1 MAATQT
7 EGRGSSG
14 KGASGGGGLSLEMKM
29 LLPILLL
36 LAILSLFPFFYI
48 IWMSLNTVSLI
59 NGISFD
65 FAGLA
70 NWTRMFTDVI
80 VGAAWVR
87 AAIYFVA
94 TVGLE
99 MVLGVAIALLVHEL
113 VWGKNLVLSLI
124 LLPMFMAPVIV
135 GLLGRF
141 LTDSSYGLYAY
152 VLRELGIFE
161 RDILGTASSALPAVI
176 LMDVWEWTPL
186 IVLIVLAGLASVNQ
200 YVIEAAKV
208 DGANYLERLRYI
220 VAPSI
225 AGVVIVALL
234 VRSMDAIRYFD
245 IITVTTNGGPGNT
258 TKIIPIRLYET
269 AFRFFDLGS
278 ARVGG
283 LRDDDFFFEPWVG
296 QTGNTLRHPLP
307 RAALDA
313 GADTVD
319 GSCVVQAGGRPTLFD
334 TGLHLQAD
342 HATLRGA
349 LHRWRPRVLLSEQCA
364 GGRIIDDY
372 SGGPRLP
379 RWLRARKEPLPR
391 QAARG
396 VLDHLHAHGPHSGD
410 RTAAL
415 HPVPVRKPA

>member
-7 EGRGSSG
+7 EGRGSSNNT
-14 KGASGGGGLSLEMKM
+14 KSATGGGGISLEMRM
-29 LLPILLL
+29 LIPVLVL
-36 LAILSLFPFFYI
+36 LAVLSLFPFFYI
-48 IWMSLNTVSLI
+48 IWMSLNIVSLI

-65 FAGLA
+65 FAGLT
-70 NWTRMFTDVI
+70 NWTRMFTDEI
-80 VGAAWVR
+80 VGAAWAR
-87 AAIYFVA
+87 AALYFVA

-99 MVLGVAIALLVHEL
+99 MVLGIAIALLVHEL

-161 RDILGTASSALPAVI
+161 SDILGTASSALPAVI

-208 DGANYLERLRYI
+208 DGASYLERLRYI

-269 AFRFFDLGS
+269 AFRFFDLGY
-278 ARVGG
+278 AAAIG
-283 LRDDDFFFEPWVG
+283 LGMLVFSILVANVFVRILES
-296 QTGNTLRHPLP
+296 R
-307 RAALDA
+307 
-313 GADTVD
+313 
-319 GSCVVQAGGRPTLFD
+319 
-334 TGLHLQAD
+334 GLA
-342 HATLRGA
+342 
-349 LHRWRPRVLLSEQCA
+349 
-364 GGRIIDDY
+364 
-372 SGGPRLP
+372 
-379 RWLRARKEPLPR
+379 K
-391 QAARG
+391 
-396 VLDHLHAHGPHSGD
+396 
-410 RTAAL
+410 
-415 HPVPVRKPA
+415 

>member
-7 EGRGSSG
+7 EGRSSSR
-14 KGASGGGGLSLEMKM
+14 KSATGGGGISLEMRM
-29 LLPILLL
+29 LVPILLL
-36 LAILSLFPFFYI
+36 LAVLSLFPFFYI
-48 IWMSLNTVSLI
+48 VWMSLNTVSLI

-65 FAGLA
+65 FSGLA
-70 NWTRMFTDVI
+70 NWTRMFTDEI
-80 VGAAWVR
+80 VGAAWAR
-87 AAIYFVA
+87 AALYFVA

-99 MVLGVAIALLVHEL
+99 MVLGIAIALLVHEL
-113 VWGKNLVLSLI
+113 VWGQNLVLSLI

-161 RDILGTASSALPAVI
+161 SDILGTASSALPAVI
-176 LMDVWEWTPL
+176 LMDVWGWTPL

-269 AFRFFDLGS
+269 AFRFFDLGYAAAIGLGMLVFS
-278 ARVGG
+278 ILVANVFVRILENRGLAR
-283 LRDDDFFFEPWVG
+283 
-296 QTGNTLRHPLP
+296 
-307 RAALDA
+307 
-313 GADTVD
+313 
-319 GSCVVQAGGRPTLFD
+319 
-334 TGLHLQAD
+334 
-342 HATLRGA
+342 
-349 LHRWRPRVLLSEQCA
+349 
-364 GGRIIDDY
+364 
-372 SGGPRLP
+372 
-379 RWLRARKEPLPR
+379 
-391 QAARG
+391 
-396 VLDHLHAHGPHSGD
+396 
-410 RTAAL
+410 
-415 HPVPVRKPA
+415 

>member
-7 EGRGSSG
+7 EGRGPSTG
-14 KGASGGGGLSLEMKM
+14 TKGANGGGGISLETKM
-29 LLPILLL
+29 LVPVLAL
-36 LAILSLFPFFYI
+36 LAVLSLFPFLYI
-48 IWMSLNTVSLI
+48 IWMSLNIVSLI

-70 NWTRMFTDVI
+70 NWTRMFTDEV
-80 VGAAWVR
+80 VGAAWAR
-87 AAIYFVA
+87 AALYFVA

-99 MVLGVAIALLVHEL
+99 MILGVAIALLVHEL

-269 AFRFFDLGS
+269 AFRFFDLGYAAAIGLGMLVFS
-278 ARVGG
+278 ILVANVFVRILESRGLAR
-283 LRDDDFFFEPWVG
+283 
-296 QTGNTLRHPLP
+296 
-307 RAALDA
+307 
-313 GADTVD
+313 
-319 GSCVVQAGGRPTLFD
+319 
-334 TGLHLQAD
+334 
-342 HATLRGA
+342 
-349 LHRWRPRVLLSEQCA
+349 
-364 GGRIIDDY
+364 
-372 SGGPRLP
+372 
-379 RWLRARKEPLPR
+379 
-391 QAARG
+391 
-396 VLDHLHAHGPHSGD
+396 
-410 RTAAL
+410 
-415 HPVPVRKPA
+415 

>member
-7 EGRGSSG
+7 ERRGSSG

-29 LLPILLL
+29 LLPVLLL
-36 LAILSLFPFFYI
+36 LAILSLFPFLYI

-87 AAIYFVA
+87 AAIYFIA

-141 LTDSSYGLYAY
+141 LTDSSYGLYAF
-152 VLRELGIFE
+152 VLRELGVFE
-161 RDILGTASSALPAVI
+161 KDILGTSSSALTAVI

-208 DGANYLERLRYI
+208 DGANYLERLRHI

-269 AFRFFDLGS
+269 AFRFFDLGY
-278 ARVGG
+278 AAAIG
-283 LRDDDFFFEPWVG
+283 LGMLVFSILVANAFVRILES
-296 QTGNTLRHPLP
+296 R
-307 RAALDA
+307 
-313 GADTVD
+313 
-319 GSCVVQAGGRPTLFD
+319 
-334 TGLHLQAD
+334 GLA
-342 HATLRGA
+342 
-349 LHRWRPRVLLSEQCA
+349 
-364 GGRIIDDY
+364 
-372 SGGPRLP
+372 
-379 RWLRARKEPLPR
+379 K
-391 QAARG
+391 
-396 VLDHLHAHGPHSGD
+396 
-410 RTAAL
+410 
-415 HPVPVRKPA
+415 

>member
-7 EGRGSSG
+7 EGRGTSSNT
-14 KGASGGGGLSLEMKM
+14 KGATGGGGISLEMRM
-29 LLPILLL
+29 LVPVLAL
-36 LAILSLFPFFYI
+36 LAVLSLFPFFYI
-48 IWMSLNTVSLI
+48 IWMSLNIVSLI

-70 NWTRMFTDVI
+70 NWTRMFTDEI
-80 VGAAWVR
+80 VGAAWAR
-87 AAIYFVA
+87 AALYFVA

-99 MVLGVAIALLVHEL
+99 MILGIAIALLVHEI

-152 VLRELGIFE
+152 VLSELGIFE

-208 DGANYLERLRYI
+208 DGAGYLERLRYI

-269 AFRFFDLGS
+269 AFRFFDLGYAAAIGLGMLVFS
-278 ARVGG
+278 ILVANVFVRILESRGLAR
-283 LRDDDFFFEPWVG
+283 
-296 QTGNTLRHPLP
+296 
-307 RAALDA
+307 
-313 GADTVD
+313 
-319 GSCVVQAGGRPTLFD
+319 
-334 TGLHLQAD
+334 
-342 HATLRGA
+342 
-349 LHRWRPRVLLSEQCA
+349 
-364 GGRIIDDY
+364 
-372 SGGPRLP
+372 
-379 RWLRARKEPLPR
+379 
-391 QAARG
+391 
-396 VLDHLHAHGPHSGD
+396 
-410 RTAAL
+410 
-415 HPVPVRKPA
+415 

>member
-1 MAATQT
+1 
-7 EGRGSSG
+7 
-14 KGASGGGGLSLEMKM
+14 M
-29 LLPILLL
+29 LIPILLL
-36 LAILSLFPFFYI
+36 LAVLSLFPFFYI
-48 IWMSLNTVSLI
+48 VWMSLNTVSLI

-65 FAGLA
+65 FSGLA
-70 NWTRMFTDVI
+70 NWTRMFTDEI
-80 VGAAWVR
+80 VGAAWAR
-87 AAIYFVA
+87 AALYFVA

-99 MVLGVAIALLVHEL
+99 MILGIAIALLVHEL
-113 VWGKNLVLSLI
+113 VWGQNLVLSLI

-161 RDILGTASSALPAVI
+161 SDILGTASSALPAVI

-269 AFRFFDLGS
+269 AFRFFDLGYAAAIGLGMLVFS
-278 ARVGG
+278 ILVANVFVRILENRGLAR
-283 LRDDDFFFEPWVG
+283 
-296 QTGNTLRHPLP
+296 
-307 RAALDA
+307 
-313 GADTVD
+313 
-319 GSCVVQAGGRPTLFD
+319 
-334 TGLHLQAD
+334 
-342 HATLRGA
+342 
-349 LHRWRPRVLLSEQCA
+349 
-364 GGRIIDDY
+364 
-372 SGGPRLP
+372 
-379 RWLRARKEPLPR
+379 
-391 QAARG
+391 
-396 VLDHLHAHGPHSGD
+396 
-410 RTAAL
+410 
-415 HPVPVRKPA
+415 

>member
-29 LLPILLL
+29 LLPVLLL

-70 NWTRMFTDVI
+70 NWTRMFTDV
-80 VGAAWVR
+80 
-87 AAIYFVA
+87 
-94 TVGLE
+94 
-99 MVLGVAIALLVHEL
+99 VLGVAIALLVHEL

-200 YVIEAAKV
+200 
-208 DGANYLERLRYI
+208 
-220 VAPSI
+220 
-225 AGVVIVALL
+225 
-234 VRSMDAIRYFD
+234 
-245 IITVTTNGGPGNT
+245 
-258 TKIIPIRLYET
+258 
-269 AFRFFDLGS
+269 
-278 ARVGG
+278 
-283 LRDDDFFFEPWVG
+283 
-296 QTGNTLRHPLP
+296 
-307 RAALDA
+307 
-313 GADTVD
+313 
-319 GSCVVQAGGRPTLFD
+319 
-334 TGLHLQAD
+334 
-342 HATLRGA
+342 
-349 LHRWRPRVLLSEQCA
+349 
-364 GGRIIDDY
+364 
-372 SGGPRLP
+372 
-379 RWLRARKEPLPR
+379 
-391 QAARG
+391 
-396 VLDHLHAHGPHSGD
+396 
-410 RTAAL
+410 
-415 HPVPVRKPA
+415 

>member
-7 EGRGSSG
+7 EGRGTANNT
-14 KGASGGGGLSLEMKM
+14 KGAGGGGGISLEAKM
-29 LLPILLL
+29 LVPVLLL
-36 LAILSLFPFFYI
+36 LAVLSLFPFFYI
-48 IWMSLNTVSLI
+48 IWMSLNIVSLI

-65 FAGLA
+65 FAGLT
-70 NWTRMFTDVI
+70 NWTRMFTDEI
-80 VGAAWVR
+80 VGAAWAR
-87 AAIYFVA
+87 AALYFVA

-99 MVLGVAIALLVHEL
+99 MILGIAIALLVHEL

-152 VLRELGIFE
+152 VLRETGIFE
-161 RDILGTASSALPAVI
+161 SDILGTASSALPAVV

-208 DGANYLERLRYI
+208 DGAGYLERLRYI

-269 AFRFFDLGS
+269 AFRFFDLGY
-278 ARVGG
+278 AAAIG
-283 LRDDDFFFEPWVG
+283 LGMLVFSILVANVFVRILES
-296 QTGNTLRHPLP
+296 R
-307 RAALDA
+307 
-313 GADTVD
+313 
-319 GSCVVQAGGRPTLFD
+319 
-334 TGLHLQAD
+334 GLA
-342 HATLRGA
+342 
-349 LHRWRPRVLLSEQCA
+349 
-364 GGRIIDDY
+364 
-372 SGGPRLP
+372 
-379 RWLRARKEPLPR
+379 K
-391 QAARG
+391 
-396 VLDHLHAHGPHSGD
+396 
-410 RTAAL
+410 
-415 HPVPVRKPA
+415 

>member
-7 EGRGSSG
+7 EGRGPSTG
-14 KGASGGGGLSLEMKM
+14 TKGANGGGGISLETKM
-29 LLPILLL
+29 LVPVLAL
-36 LAILSLFPFFYI
+36 LAVLSLFPFFYI
-48 IWMSLNTVSLI
+48 IWMSLNIVSLI

-70 NWTRMFTDVI
+70 NWTRMFTDEV
-80 VGAAWVR
+80 VGAAWAR
-87 AAIYFVA
+87 AALYFVA

-99 MVLGVAIALLVHEL
+99 MILGVAIALLVHEL

-161 RDILGTASSALPAVI
+161 SDILGTASSALPAVI

-220 VAPSI
+220 VAPCI

-269 AFRFFDLGS
+269 AFRFFDLGYAAAIGLGMLVFS
-278 ARVGG
+278 ILVANVFVRILESRGLAR
-283 LRDDDFFFEPWVG
+283 
-296 QTGNTLRHPLP
+296 
-307 RAALDA
+307 
-313 GADTVD
+313 
-319 GSCVVQAGGRPTLFD
+319 
-334 TGLHLQAD
+334 
-342 HATLRGA
+342 
-349 LHRWRPRVLLSEQCA
+349 
-364 GGRIIDDY
+364 
-372 SGGPRLP
+372 
-379 RWLRARKEPLPR
+379 
-391 QAARG
+391 
-396 VLDHLHAHGPHSGD
+396 
-410 RTAAL
+410 
-415 HPVPVRKPA
+415 

>member
-7 EGRGSSG
+7 EGRGSSSNT
-14 KGASGGGGLSLEMKM
+14 KGATGGGGISLEMRM
-29 LLPILLL
+29 LVPVLLL
-36 LAILSLFPFFYI
+36 LAVLSLFPFFYI
-48 IWMSLNTVSLI
+48 IWMSLNIVSLI

-70 NWTRMFTDVI
+70 NWTRMFTDEI
-80 VGAAWVR
+80 VGAAWAR
-87 AAIYFVA
+87 AALYFVA

-99 MVLGVAIALLVHEL
+99 MILGIAIALLVHEL
-113 VWGKNLVLSLI
+113 VWGQNLVLSLI

-152 VLRELGIFE
+152 VLSELGIFE

-208 DGANYLERLRYI
+208 DGAGYLERLRYI

-269 AFRFFDLGS
+269 AFRFFDLGYAAAIGLGMLVFS
-278 ARVGG
+278 ILVANVFVRILESRRLAR
-283 LRDDDFFFEPWVG
+283 
-296 QTGNTLRHPLP
+296 
-307 RAALDA
+307 
-313 GADTVD
+313 
-319 GSCVVQAGGRPTLFD
+319 
-334 TGLHLQAD
+334 
-342 HATLRGA
+342 
-349 LHRWRPRVLLSEQCA
+349 
-364 GGRIIDDY
+364 
-372 SGGPRLP
+372 
-379 RWLRARKEPLPR
+379 
-391 QAARG
+391 
-396 VLDHLHAHGPHSGD
+396 
-410 RTAAL
+410 
-415 HPVPVRKPA
+415 

>member
-7 EGRGSSG
+7 EGRGSSNNT
-14 KGASGGGGLSLEMKM
+14 KGATGGLSLEMK
-29 LLPILLL
+29 LLVPVLAL
-36 LAILSLFPFFYI
+36 LAVLSLFPFFYI
-48 IWMSLNTVSLI
+48 IWMSLNIVSLI
-59 NGISFD
+59 NGISFE

-70 NWTRMFTDVI
+70 NWTRMFTDEI
-80 VGAAWVR
+80 VGAAWAR
-87 AAIYFVA
+87 AALYFVA

-99 MVLGVAIALLVHEL
+99 MVLGIAIALLVHEL

-225 AGVVIVALL
+225 AGIVIVALL

-269 AFRFFDLGS
+269 AFRFFDLGYAAAIGLGMLVFS
-278 ARVGG
+278 ILVANVFVRILESRGLAR
-283 LRDDDFFFEPWVG
+283 
-296 QTGNTLRHPLP
+296 
-307 RAALDA
+307 
-313 GADTVD
+313 
-319 GSCVVQAGGRPTLFD
+319 
-334 TGLHLQAD
+334 
-342 HATLRGA
+342 
-349 LHRWRPRVLLSEQCA
+349 
-364 GGRIIDDY
+364 
-372 SGGPRLP
+372 
-379 RWLRARKEPLPR
+379 
-391 QAARG
+391 
-396 VLDHLHAHGPHSGD
+396 
-410 RTAAL
+410 
-415 HPVPVRKPA
+415 

>member
-1 MAATQT
+1 MAATQGRSSSAT
-7 EGRGSSG
+7 TKGANGRGG
-14 KGASGGGGLSLEMKM
+14 ISLETKM
-29 LLPILLL
+29 LVPVLAL
-36 LAILSLFPFFYI
+36 LALLSLFPFFYI
-48 IWMSLNTVSLI
+48 IWMSLNIVSLI

-70 NWTRMFTDVI
+70 NWTRMFTDEV
-80 VGAAWVR
+80 VGAAWAR
-87 AAIYFVA
+87 AALYFVA

-99 MVLGVAIALLVHEL
+99 MILGVAIALLVHEL

-269 AFRFFDLGS
+269 AFRFFDLGYAAAIGLGMLVFS
-278 ARVGG
+278 ILVANVFVRILESRGLAR
-283 LRDDDFFFEPWVG
+283 
-296 QTGNTLRHPLP
+296 
-307 RAALDA
+307 
-313 GADTVD
+313 
-319 GSCVVQAGGRPTLFD
+319 
-334 TGLHLQAD
+334 
-342 HATLRGA
+342 
-349 LHRWRPRVLLSEQCA
+349 
-364 GGRIIDDY
+364 
-372 SGGPRLP
+372 
-379 RWLRARKEPLPR
+379 
-391 QAARG
+391 
-396 VLDHLHAHGPHSGD
+396 
-410 RTAAL
+410 
-415 HPVPVRKPA
+415 

>member
-1 MAATQT
+1 MAATQ
-7 EGRGSSG
+7 EQSSSAT
-14 KGASGGGGLSLEMKM
+14 KGADGGISLEMKM
-29 LLPILLL
+29 LIPVLAL
-36 LAILSLFPFFYI
+36 LAVLSLFPFFYI
-48 IWMSLNTVSLI
+48 IWMSLNIVSLI

-70 NWTRMFTDVI
+70 NWSRMFTDEV
-80 VGAAWVR
+80 VGAAWAR
-87 AAIYFVA
+87 AALYFVA

-99 MVLGVAIALLVHEL
+99 MILGIAIALLVHEL
-113 VWGKNLVLSLI
+113 VWGQNLVLSLI

-161 RDILGTASSALPAVI
+161 SDILGTASSALPAVI

-269 AFRFFDLGS
+269 AFRFFDLGYAAAIGLGMLVFS
-278 ARVGG
+278 ILVANVFVRILESRGLAR
-283 LRDDDFFFEPWVG
+283 
-296 QTGNTLRHPLP
+296 
-307 RAALDA
+307 
-313 GADTVD
+313 
-319 GSCVVQAGGRPTLFD
+319 
-334 TGLHLQAD
+334 
-342 HATLRGA
+342 
-349 LHRWRPRVLLSEQCA
+349 
-364 GGRIIDDY
+364 
-372 SGGPRLP
+372 
-379 RWLRARKEPLPR
+379 
-391 QAARG
+391 
-396 VLDHLHAHGPHSGD
+396 
-410 RTAAL
+410 
-415 HPVPVRKPA
+415 

>member
-1 MAATQT
+1 MDATQ
-7 EGRGSSG
+7 GRSSSAT
-14 KGASGGGGLSLEMKM
+14 KGANGGGGISLETKM
-29 LLPILLL
+29 LVPVLAL
-36 LAILSLFPFFYI
+36 LAVLSLFPFFYI
-48 IWMSLNTVSLI
+48 IWMSLNIVSLI

-70 NWTRMFTDVI
+70 NWTRMFTDEI
-80 VGAAWVR
+80 VGAAWAR
-87 AAIYFVA
+87 AALYFVA

-99 MVLGVAIALLVHEL
+99 MILGVAIALLVHEL

-141 LTDSSYGLYAY
+141 LTDSSYGLYAF

-161 RDILGTASSALPAVI
+161 SDILGTASSALPAVI

-208 DGANYLERLRYI
+208 DGASYLERLRYI

-269 AFRFFDLGS
+269 AFRFFDLGYAAAIGLGMLVFS
-278 ARVGG
+278 ILVANVFVRILESRGLAR
-283 LRDDDFFFEPWVG
+283 
-296 QTGNTLRHPLP
+296 
-307 RAALDA
+307 
-313 GADTVD
+313 
-319 GSCVVQAGGRPTLFD
+319 
-334 TGLHLQAD
+334 
-342 HATLRGA
+342 
-349 LHRWRPRVLLSEQCA
+349 
-364 GGRIIDDY
+364 
-372 SGGPRLP
+372 
-379 RWLRARKEPLPR
+379 
-391 QAARG
+391 
-396 VLDHLHAHGPHSGD
+396 
-410 RTAAL
+410 
-415 HPVPVRKPA
+415 

>member
-1 MAATQT
+1 MAATQ
-7 EGRGSSG
+7 GRSSG
-14 KGASGGGGLSLEMKM
+14 ATKGANGGGGISLEMKM
-29 LLPILLL
+29 LVPVLAL
-36 LAILSLFPFFYI
+36 LAVLSLFPFFYI
-48 IWMSLNTVSLI
+48 IWMSLNIVSLI

-70 NWTRMFTDVI
+70 NWTRMFTDEI
-80 VGAAWVR
+80 VGAAWAR
-87 AAIYFVA
+87 AALYFAA

-99 MVLGVAIALLVHEL
+99 MILGIAIALLVHEL
-113 VWGKNLVLSLI
+113 VWGQNLVLSLI

-161 RDILGTASSALPAVI
+161 SDILGTASSALPAVI

-269 AFRFFDLGS
+269 AFRFFDLGYAAAIGLGMLVFS
-278 ARVGG
+278 ILVANVFVRILESRGLAR
-283 LRDDDFFFEPWVG
+283 
-296 QTGNTLRHPLP
+296 
-307 RAALDA
+307 
-313 GADTVD
+313 
-319 GSCVVQAGGRPTLFD
+319 
-334 TGLHLQAD
+334 
-342 HATLRGA
+342 
-349 LHRWRPRVLLSEQCA
+349 
-364 GGRIIDDY
+364 
-372 SGGPRLP
+372 
-379 RWLRARKEPLPR
+379 
-391 QAARG
+391 
-396 VLDHLHAHGPHSGD
+396 
-410 RTAAL
+410 
-415 HPVPVRKPA
+415 

>member
-7 EGRGSSG
+7 EGRGTSSNT
-14 KGASGGGGLSLEMKM
+14 KGATGGGGISLEMRM
-29 LLPILLL
+29 LVPVLLL
-36 LAILSLFPFFYI
+36 LAVLSLFPFFYI
-48 IWMSLNTVSLI
+48 IWMSLNIVSLI

-70 NWTRMFTDVI
+70 NWTRMFTDEI
-80 VGAAWVR
+80 VGAAWAR
-87 AAIYFVA
+87 AALYFVA

-99 MVLGVAIALLVHEL
+99 MILGIAIALLVHEI

-152 VLRELGIFE
+152 VLSELGIFE

-269 AFRFFDLGS
+269 AFRFFDLGYAAAIGLGMLVFS
-278 ARVGG
+278 ILVANVFVRILESRGLAR
-283 LRDDDFFFEPWVG
+283 
-296 QTGNTLRHPLP
+296 
-307 RAALDA
+307 
-313 GADTVD
+313 
-319 GSCVVQAGGRPTLFD
+319 
-334 TGLHLQAD
+334 
-342 HATLRGA
+342 
-349 LHRWRPRVLLSEQCA
+349 
-364 GGRIIDDY
+364 
-372 SGGPRLP
+372 
-379 RWLRARKEPLPR
+379 
-391 QAARG
+391 
-396 VLDHLHAHGPHSGD
+396 
-410 RTAAL
+410 
-415 HPVPVRKPA
+415 

>member
-1 MAATQT
+1 MAAIQ
-7 EGRGSSG
+7 ERGSSDT
-14 KGASGGGGLSLEMKM
+14 KSANGGGGISLETKM
-29 LLPILLL
+29 LIPVLAL
-36 LAILSLFPFFYI
+36 LAVLSLFPFFYI
-48 IWMSLNTVSLI
+48 IWMSLNIVSLI

-70 NWTRMFTDVI
+70 NWTRMFTDEI
-80 VGAAWVR
+80 VGAAWAR
-87 AAIYFVA
+87 AALYFVA

-99 MVLGVAIALLVHEL
+99 MILGIAIALLVHEL
-113 VWGKNLVLSLI
+113 VWGQNLVLSLI

-161 RDILGTASSALPAVI
+161 SDILGTASSALPAVI

-208 DGANYLERLRYI
+208 DGAGYLERLRYI

-269 AFRFFDLGS
+269 AFRFFDLGYAAAIGLGMLVFS
-278 ARVGG
+278 ILVANVFVRILESRGLAR
-283 LRDDDFFFEPWVG
+283 
-296 QTGNTLRHPLP
+296 
-307 RAALDA
+307 
-313 GADTVD
+313 
-319 GSCVVQAGGRPTLFD
+319 
-334 TGLHLQAD
+334 
-342 HATLRGA
+342 
-349 LHRWRPRVLLSEQCA
+349 
-364 GGRIIDDY
+364 
-372 SGGPRLP
+372 
-379 RWLRARKEPLPR
+379 
-391 QAARG
+391 
-396 VLDHLHAHGPHSGD
+396 
-410 RTAAL
+410 
-415 HPVPVRKPA
+415 

>member
-29 LLPILLL
+29 LLPVLLL

-87 AAIYFVA
+87 AALYFVA

-141 LTDSSYGLYAY
+141 LTDSSYGLYAF
-152 VLRELGIFE
+152 VLRGLGIFE
-161 RDILGTASSALPAVI
+161 KDILGTSSSALTAVI

-208 DGANYLERLRYI
+208 DGANYLMRLRHI

-269 AFRFFDLGS
+269 AFRFFDLGY
-278 ARVGG
+278 AAAIG
-283 LRDDDFFFEPWVG
+283 LGMLVFSILVANVFVRILES
-296 QTGNTLRHPLP
+296 R
-307 RAALDA
+307 
-313 GADTVD
+313 
-319 GSCVVQAGGRPTLFD
+319 
-334 TGLHLQAD
+334 GLA
-342 HATLRGA
+342 
-349 LHRWRPRVLLSEQCA
+349 
-364 GGRIIDDY
+364 
-372 SGGPRLP
+372 
-379 RWLRARKEPLPR
+379 K
-391 QAARG
+391 
-396 VLDHLHAHGPHSGD
+396 
-410 RTAAL
+410 
-415 HPVPVRKPA
+415 

>member
-1 MAATQT
+1 MAATQA

-29 LLPILLL
+29 LLPVLLL
-36 LAILSLFPFFYI
+36 LAILSLFPFLYI

-59 NGISFD
+59 NGISFE

-113 VWGKNLVLSLI
+113 VWGKNLVLSLL

-141 LTDSSYGLYAY
+141 LTDSSYGLYAF

-161 RDILGTASSALPAVI
+161 KDILGTSSSALTAVI

-208 DGANYLERLRYI
+208 DGANYLERLRHI
-220 VAPSI
+220 VVPSI

-269 AFRFFDLGS
+269 AFRFFDLGY
-278 ARVGG
+278 AAAIG
-283 LRDDDFFFEPWVG
+283 LGMLVFSILVANAFVRILES
-296 QTGNTLRHPLP
+296 R
-307 RAALDA
+307 
-313 GADTVD
+313 
-319 GSCVVQAGGRPTLFD
+319 
-334 TGLHLQAD
+334 GLA
-342 HATLRGA
+342 
-349 LHRWRPRVLLSEQCA
+349 
-364 GGRIIDDY
+364 
-372 SGGPRLP
+372 
-379 RWLRARKEPLPR
+379 K
-391 QAARG
+391 
-396 VLDHLHAHGPHSGD
+396 
-410 RTAAL
+410 
-415 HPVPVRKPA
+415 

>member
-7 EGRGSSG
+7 EGRGSSSNT
-14 KGASGGGGLSLEMKM
+14 KGTTGGGGISLEMKM
-29 LLPILLL
+29 LIPILLL
-36 LAILSLFPFFYI
+36 LAVLSLFPFFYI
-48 IWMSLNTVSLI
+48 IWMSLNIVSLI

-65 FAGLA
+65 FAGLT
-70 NWTRMFTDVI
+70 NWTRMFTDEI
-80 VGAAWVR
+80 VGAAWAR
-87 AAIYFVA
+87 AALYFVA

-99 MVLGVAIALLVHEL
+99 MILGIAIALLVHEL

-152 VLRELGIFE
+152 VLRVLGIFE

-208 DGANYLERLRYI
+208 DGAGYLERLRYI

-269 AFRFFDLGS
+269 AFRFFDLGYAAAIGLGMLVFS
-278 ARVGG
+278 ILVANVFVRILESRGLAR
-283 LRDDDFFFEPWVG
+283 
-296 QTGNTLRHPLP
+296 
-307 RAALDA
+307 
-313 GADTVD
+313 
-319 GSCVVQAGGRPTLFD
+319 
-334 TGLHLQAD
+334 
-342 HATLRGA
+342 
-349 LHRWRPRVLLSEQCA
+349 
-364 GGRIIDDY
+364 
-372 SGGPRLP
+372 
-379 RWLRARKEPLPR
+379 
-391 QAARG
+391 
-396 VLDHLHAHGPHSGD
+396 
-410 RTAAL
+410 
-415 HPVPVRKPA
+415 

>member
-7 EGRGSSG
+7 EGRGSSNNT
-14 KGASGGGGLSLEMKM
+14 KGATGGGGISLEMRM
-29 LLPILLL
+29 LVPVLLL
-36 LAILSLFPFFYI
+36 LAVLSLFPFLYI
-48 IWMSLNTVSLI
+48 IWMSLNIVSLI

-70 NWTRMFTDVI
+70 NWTRMFTDEV
-80 VGAAWVR
+80 VVAAWAR
-87 AAIYFVA
+87 AALYFVA

-99 MVLGVAIALLVHEL
+99 MILGIAIALLIHEL

-161 RDILGTASSALPAVI
+161 SDILGTASSALPAVI

-208 DGANYLERLRYI
+208 DGAGYLERLRYI

-269 AFRFFDLGS
+269 AFRFFDLGYAAAIGLGMLVFS
-278 ARVGG
+278 ILVANVFVRILESRGLAR
-283 LRDDDFFFEPWVG
+283 
-296 QTGNTLRHPLP
+296 
-307 RAALDA
+307 
-313 GADTVD
+313 
-319 GSCVVQAGGRPTLFD
+319 
-334 TGLHLQAD
+334 
-342 HATLRGA
+342 
-349 LHRWRPRVLLSEQCA
+349 
-364 GGRIIDDY
+364 
-372 SGGPRLP
+372 
-379 RWLRARKEPLPR
+379 
-391 QAARG
+391 
-396 VLDHLHAHGPHSGD
+396 
-410 RTAAL
+410 
-415 HPVPVRKPA
+415 

>member
-1 MAATQT
+1 MAATQ
-7 EGRGSSG
+7 ERSSSAK
-14 KGASGGGGLSLEMKM
+14 KGADGGVSLEMKM
-29 LLPILLL
+29 LLPVLAL
-36 LAILSLFPFFYI
+36 LAVLSLFPFFYI
-48 IWMSLNTVSLI
+48 IWMSLNIVSLI

-70 NWTRMFTDVI
+70 NWTRMFTDEV
-80 VGAAWVR
+80 VGAAWAR
-87 AAIYFVA
+87 AALYFVA

-99 MVLGVAIALLVHEL
+99 MILGIAIALLVHEL
-113 VWGKNLVLSLI
+113 VWGQNLILSLI

-161 RDILGTASSALPAVI
+161 SDILGTASSALPAVI

-208 DGANYLERLRYI
+208 DGAGYLERLRYI

-269 AFRFFDLGS
+269 AFRFFDLGYAAAIGLGMLVFS
-278 ARVGG
+278 ILVANVFVRILESRGLAR
-283 LRDDDFFFEPWVG
+283 
-296 QTGNTLRHPLP
+296 
-307 RAALDA
+307 
-313 GADTVD
+313 
-319 GSCVVQAGGRPTLFD
+319 
-334 TGLHLQAD
+334 
-342 HATLRGA
+342 
-349 LHRWRPRVLLSEQCA
+349 
-364 GGRIIDDY
+364 
-372 SGGPRLP
+372 
-379 RWLRARKEPLPR
+379 
-391 QAARG
+391 
-396 VLDHLHAHGPHSGD
+396 
-410 RTAAL
+410 
-415 HPVPVRKPA
+415 

>member
-7 EGRGSSG
+7 EGKDPSTGT
-14 KGASGGGGLSLEMKM
+14 KGANGGGGISLETKM
-29 LLPILLL
+29 LVPVLAL
-36 LAILSLFPFFYI
+36 LAVLSLFPFFYI
-48 IWMSLNTVSLI
+48 IWMSLNIVSLI

-70 NWTRMFTDVI
+70 NWTRMFTDEV
-80 VGAAWVR
+80 VGAAWAR
-87 AAIYFVA
+87 AALYFVA

-99 MVLGVAIALLVHEL
+99 MILGVAIALLVHEL

-161 RDILGTASSALPAVI
+161 SDILGTASSALPAVI

-269 AFRFFDLGS
+269 AFRFFDLGYAAAIGLGMLVFS
-278 ARVGG
+278 ILVANVFVRILESRGLAR
-283 LRDDDFFFEPWVG
+283 
-296 QTGNTLRHPLP
+296 
-307 RAALDA
+307 
-313 GADTVD
+313 
-319 GSCVVQAGGRPTLFD
+319 
-334 TGLHLQAD
+334 
-342 HATLRGA
+342 
-349 LHRWRPRVLLSEQCA
+349 
-364 GGRIIDDY
+364 
-372 SGGPRLP
+372 
-379 RWLRARKEPLPR
+379 
-391 QAARG
+391 
-396 VLDHLHAHGPHSGD
+396 
-410 RTAAL
+410 
-415 HPVPVRKPA
+415 

>member
-7 EGRGSSG
+7 EGRATQGDRG
-14 KGASGGGGLSLEMKM
+14 RGGLSLEMKM
-29 LLPILLL
+29 LLPVLFL
-36 LAILSLFPFFYI
+36 LALLSLFPFLYI

-59 NGISFD
+59 NGISFE
-65 FAGLA
+65 FAGLQ

-80 VGAAWVR
+80 VGAAWAR
-87 AAIYFVA
+87 AALYFVA

-99 MVLGVAIALLVHEL
+99 MVLGIAIALLIHEL

-141 LTDSSYGLYAY
+141 LTDSSYGLYAF

-161 RDILGTASSALPAVI
+161 SDILGTSSSALTAVI

-186 IVLIVLAGLASVNQ
+186 VVLIVLAGLASVNQ

-208 DGANYLERLRYI
+208 DGANYLARLRHI

-269 AFRFFDLGS
+269 AFRFFDLGY
-278 ARVGG
+278 AAAIG
-283 LRDDDFFFEPWVG
+283 LGMLVFSILVANVF
-296 QTGNTLRHPLP
+296 
-307 RAALDA
+307 
-313 GADTVD
+313 
-319 GSCVVQAGGRPTLFD
+319 VQILERR
-334 TGLHLQAD
+334 GLA
-342 HATLRGA
+342 
-349 LHRWRPRVLLSEQCA
+349 
-364 GGRIIDDY
+364 
-372 SGGPRLP
+372 
-379 RWLRARKEPLPR
+379 K
-391 QAARG
+391 
-396 VLDHLHAHGPHSGD
+396 
-410 RTAAL
+410 
-415 HPVPVRKPA
+415 

>member
-29 LLPILLL
+29 LLPVLLL

-87 AAIYFVA
+87 AALYFVA

-141 LTDSSYGLYAY
+141 LTDSSYGLYAF
-152 VLRELGIFE
+152 VLRGLGIFE
-161 RDILGTASSALPAVI
+161 KDILGTSSSALTAVI

-208 DGANYLERLRYI
+208 DGANYLERLRHI

-269 AFRFFDLGS
+269 AFRFFDLGY
-278 ARVGG
+278 AAAIG
-283 LRDDDFFFEPWVG
+283 LGMLVFSILVANAFVRILES
-296 QTGNTLRHPLP
+296 R
-307 RAALDA
+307 
-313 GADTVD
+313 
-319 GSCVVQAGGRPTLFD
+319 
-334 TGLHLQAD
+334 GLA
-342 HATLRGA
+342 
-349 LHRWRPRVLLSEQCA
+349 
-364 GGRIIDDY
+364 
-372 SGGPRLP
+372 
-379 RWLRARKEPLPR
+379 K
-391 QAARG
+391 
-396 VLDHLHAHGPHSGD
+396 
-410 RTAAL
+410 
-415 HPVPVRKPA
+415 

>member
-1 MAATQT
+1 MAATQ
-7 EGRGSSG
+7 ERSSSAT
-14 KGASGGGGLSLEMKM
+14 KGADGGISLEMKM
-29 LLPILLL
+29 LIPVLAL
-36 LAILSLFPFFYI
+36 LAVLSLFPFFYI
-48 IWMSLNTVSLI
+48 IWMSLNIVSLI

-70 NWTRMFTDVI
+70 NWTRMFTDEV
-80 VGAAWVR
+80 VGAAWAR
-87 AAIYFVA
+87 AALYFVA

-99 MVLGVAIALLVHEL
+99 MILGIAIALLVHEL
-113 VWGKNLVLSLI
+113 VWGQNLVLSLI

-161 RDILGTASSALPAVI
+161 SDILGTATSALPAVI

-200 YVIEAAKV
+200 YVIEAAAKV

-269 AFRFFDLGS
+269 AFRFFDLGYAAAIGLGMLVFS
-278 ARVGG
+278 ILVANVFVRILESRGLAR
-283 LRDDDFFFEPWVG
+283 
-296 QTGNTLRHPLP
+296 
-307 RAALDA
+307 
-313 GADTVD
+313 
-319 GSCVVQAGGRPTLFD
+319 
-334 TGLHLQAD
+334 
-342 HATLRGA
+342 
-349 LHRWRPRVLLSEQCA
+349 
-364 GGRIIDDY
+364 
-372 SGGPRLP
+372 
-379 RWLRARKEPLPR
+379 
-391 QAARG
+391 
-396 VLDHLHAHGPHSGD
+396 
-410 RTAAL
+410 
-415 HPVPVRKPA
+415 

>member
-1 MAATQT
+1 MAATQSQ
-7 EGRGSSG
+7 ERGSSG
-14 KGASGGGGLSLEMKM
+14 KGTPSGGGISLEMKM
-29 LLPILLL
+29 LIPILIL
-36 LAILSLFPFFYI
+36 LAVLSFFPFFYI

-65 FAGLA
+65 FAGLT
-70 NWTRMFTDVI
+70 NWSRMFTDEI
-80 VGAAWVR
+80 VGAAWLR
-87 AAIYFVA
+87 AAVYFVA

-99 MVLGVAIALLVHEL
+99 MILGVAIALLVHEL

-141 LTDSSYGLYAY
+141 LTDSSYGLYAF

-161 RDILGTASSALPAVI
+161 KDILGTGSSALAAVI

-208 DGANYLERLRYI
+208 DGANYVERLRHI

-269 AFRFFDLGS
+269 AFRFFDLGYAAAIGLGMLVFS
-278 ARVGG
+278 ILVANVFVRILDRRGLAR
-283 LRDDDFFFEPWVG
+283 
-296 QTGNTLRHPLP
+296 
-307 RAALDA
+307 
-313 GADTVD
+313 
-319 GSCVVQAGGRPTLFD
+319 
-334 TGLHLQAD
+334 
-342 HATLRGA
+342 
-349 LHRWRPRVLLSEQCA
+349 
-364 GGRIIDDY
+364 
-372 SGGPRLP
+372 
-379 RWLRARKEPLPR
+379 
-391 QAARG
+391 
-396 VLDHLHAHGPHSGD
+396 
-410 RTAAL
+410 
-415 HPVPVRKPA
+415 